1 MSATIP
7 QNSPLVATQTPARR
21 RTQYCL
27 YSIVL
32 LLLLFIV
39 PCVLATIYMVVGHA
53 IMRAAHPSPQSIYRA
68 PLASSAVS
76 GAVGGLIGA
85 PVIILGFTFVAHG
98 KNNNRVNALSASQQ
112 RLMHVILNLGYAILL
127 IYLFSAGGIAG
138 PFYISSKKGG
148 GRHATPA
155 QRAAALAA
163 YNEAI
168 AEGKHLSINAAAA
181 AGFVGG
187 AVLGGAIVLVSV
199 VLAKFARRPERG
211 PQALTHPHFLEL
223 SSRAPPY
230 GV

>member
-1 MSATIP
+1 MSAIP
-7 QNSPLVATQTPARR
+7 QHSPLVATQPPARR
-21 RTQYCL
+21 RNQCCIYF
-27 YSIVL
+27 IVFI
-32 LLLLFIV
+32 LLLFIV
-39 PCVLATIYMVVGHA
+39 PCVLATTYMVIGHA

-76 GAVGGLIGA
+76 GGVGGLIGA

-98 KNNNRVNALSASQQ
+98 KNNNRGIALSVTQQ
-112 RLMHVILNLGYAILL
+112 RLMPALLNLGYAIFL

-138 PFYISSKKGG
+138 PFYLSSKKSAGKN
-148 GRHATPA
+148 ATPA

-168 AEGKHLSINAAAA
+168 AEGKQLSVNAAAA

-187 AVLGGAIVLVSV
+187 AVLGGAFVLVSV
-199 VLAKFARRPERG
+199 LLAKFARRPVRR
-211 PQALTHPHFLEL
+211 PQELINAPFLEL

-230 GV
+230 GL